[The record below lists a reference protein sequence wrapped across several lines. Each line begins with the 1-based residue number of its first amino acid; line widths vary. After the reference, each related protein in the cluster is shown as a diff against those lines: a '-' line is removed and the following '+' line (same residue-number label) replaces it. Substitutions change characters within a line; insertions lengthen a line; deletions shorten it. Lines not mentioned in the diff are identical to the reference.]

1 MSYHAMK
8 WNYYLNV
15 ISFGLKISS
24 AGMLYPYDLFI
35 VIEAILDDWQI
46 FKNNLKKDTLVV
58 NLAKFS
64 ENWTSGFRREDS

>member
-8 WNYYLNV
+8 WNYCLNV
-15 ISFGLKISS
+15 ILFGLKISS
-24 AGMLYPYDLFI
+24 AGVLYPYDLFI

-64 ENWTSGFRREDS
+64 ENWPSGFRREDS